1 MDTNRVPITYKN
13 GKSEK
18 ELPDYKKLWQVAF
31 WGFDTRI
38 GTITNN
44 STTMYEIQAQYDK
57 NSEEYKELD
66 KRLKLFRYFQGVEI
80 DRAKNGS
87 KPKQV
92 PKCWDN
98 FQKISEDDTEDE
110 IKQKNF
116 ENSIMIDKRP
126 YFMKHLYSKY
136 AKQQK
141 DYLDDFNLYSQ
152 IKFGKKVNE
161 LTEDDKQKDEVKEM
175 LAYYEKKN
183 PLLETD
189 GVMNRLSR
197 YMESQLKDINKKSK
211 KCDNQKIFD
220 KLFNPMIE
228 IDNSKLDL
236 LLVKYKEYND
246 FKKEK
251 QLKESQFSTYESYF
265 KHLRNDC
272 LEKISS
278 NIQELANLAVY
289 ICYQLYPNK
298 PKDFCWDVF
307 GGGIVENLEE
317 NKITVKVP
325 HLCETGDIEYL
336 GQRYEMVDVFI
347 NKNNNKTNSCDE
359 FGETSILEYDVD
371 ESIFDDLEE

>member
-1 MDTNRVPITYKN
+1 MKVKDLYKVDMLAFDSKIGYITNLGTTFYEMQ
-13 GKSEK
+13 SQ
-18 ELPDYKKLWQVAF
+18 YKKEDKEYSELNRRLMLCCVEQN
-31 WGFDTRI
+31 R
-38 GTITNN
+38 TID
-44 STTMYEIQAQYDK
+44 SAK
-57 NSEEYKELD
+57 G
-66 KRLKLFRYFQGVEI
+66 LKT
-80 DRAKNGS
+80 
-87 KPKQV
+87 KPF
-92 PKCWDN
+92 PKHWTSY
-98 FQKISEDDTEDE
+98 QKINDDDTPEE
-110 IKQKNF
+110 KARKEF
-116 ENSIMIDKRP
+116 ENKLVIDKRP
-126 YFMKHLYSKY
+126 YFMKDLYSHYNQEYK
-136 AKQQK
+136 KFK
-141 DYLDDFNLYSQ
+141 DDFNLYSQ

-161 LTEDDKQKDEVKEM
+161 LTEDEKQKDEVKEM

>member
-1 MDTNRVPITYKN
+1 MVLLIKHVGNIFSVIGGYMKVKDLYKVDV
-13 GKSEK
+13 
-18 ELPDYKKLWQVAF
+18 LAF
-31 WGFDTRI
+31 NSQI
-38 GTITNN
+38 GYITNLG
-44 STTMYEIQAQYDK
+44 TTFYAMQSKYEVG
-57 NSEEYKELD
+57 SPEYKELD
-66 KRLKLFRYFQGVEI
+66 DRLKLCCTFQSACI
-80 DRAKNGS
+80 DHAKGI
-87 KPKQV
+87 KMKEV
-92 PKCWDN
+92 PKHWTSY
-98 FQKISEDDTEDE
+98 QKINDDDNPEE
-110 IKQKNF
+110 KARKEF
-116 ENSIMIDKRP
+116 ENKLVIEKRP
-126 YFMKHLYSKY
+126 YFMKDLYSHYNQEYK
-136 AKQQK
+136 KFK
-141 DYLDDFNLYSQ
+141 DDFNLYSQ
-152 IKFGKKVNE
+152 IKFGKKEKE

-211 KCDNQKIFD
+211 KCDNQKIFE
-220 KLFNPMIE
+220 KLFNPVIE

-265 KHLRNDC
+265 KYLRNDC

-347 NKNNNKTNSCDE
+347 NKNNNKANSCDE